1 MRNHFRGARI
11 NGALQA
17 LLVLW
22 AAALVFYFE
31 VREGVI
37 RWPWLFRPEGE
48 SWFAARNL
56 PDPRLEPTPA
66 FLAEAS
72 PYAEILKNAFRPY
85 NVQWANAPWQ
95 ELLIA
100 TAMIGAYTFVGWM
113 LLSRMRLF
121 VPLGAR
127 LCLALTVGCG
137 TVGVT
142 AELLAMAGRLTQ
154 PGVIAL
160 WAVLL
165 AAAAIC
171 KWWGFFR
178 RHYLRDFSA
187 HTRLTATEQTRLA
200 NNWYAAAHPWPQ
212 ERPARLLLGLYGLLF
227 GIITILVTLHAIG
240 EPVAY
245 WDSLILYVGYA
256 RDIFYQGGF
265 PQKVV
270 GQVGVGLGA
279 NYPHMYELLAAQT
292 AALCGFWSDTFAQ
305 LLPPVA
311 TTAAMVLVYYTVTE
325 LTRQRLV
332 GLAAAVIVRSVPYG
346 LSYSQFA
353 SNYSLA
359 ILFTAAFIYMAC
371 KLVRD
376 GLPAYRDLML
386 LLAGMA
392 VHINYLMWGLWP
404 VAAVA
409 VVAACMLR
417 PRAALDSMQAA
428 KYQSTTNL
436 FSNADADRPLWPDLP
451 PEPLALQYRPKLL
464 QVLKS
469 RRFWMGAAVALV
481 VASPW
486 YIRNVVVTGN
496 PVYAFYSN
504 IFPSKNVNPAV
515 MKSAEQEWLLNGDGL
530 GRVGRT
536 LPEKLRGSWL
546 YFVTGNQHWKLAPFF
561 MAMVL
566 PGFLLWLI
574 GWVASWRARPG
585 AARPPGSAGFYAAL
599 VAPAALFCLLWFYAY
614 CVADFYLYQ
623 IIIVLPLFGVFAG
636 VLFAFCKSRSA
647 RIVLHTLV
655 VLTALAPG
663 VVMGIMGFKLKKTG
677 VYDGMPAPQMN
688 ATALRTLFMKPSTYY
703 RMEFGGD
710 MIMLDYVNELPART
724 VILTHENRALLL
736 NPTLKIVHLDDWE
749 VQAAYEEPPAER
761 VKILDGL
768 GVKYYLYVPNE
779 DRHVANSWLGMAELI
794 QLGYYKEEFSAPS
807 VDAGVPNPQRGVI
820 PEGKNVLYKRTAKA
834 P

>member
-1 MRNHFRGARI
+1 M
-11 NGALQA
+11 LQA
-17 LLVLW
+17 LLVAW

-31 VREGVI
+31 VREGLI

-48 SWFAARNL
+48 SWFTARNL
-56 PDPRLEPTPA
+56 PDPRLEPTQA

-72 PYAEILKNAFRPY
+72 PYTEIVKSAFRPY
-85 NVQWANAPWQ
+85 NAQWANAPWR

-100 TAMIGAYTFVGWM
+100 SAMIVAYTFIGWM
-113 LLSRMRLF
+113 LLSLMRLF
-121 VPLGAR
+121 VPRGAR
-127 LCLALTVGCG
+127 LCLALAVGCG
-137 TVGVT
+137 TVGVA

-154 PGVIAL
+154 PGVMTL

-165 AAAAIC
+165 AAAMIC
-171 KWWGFFR
+171 GGWGFVR
-178 RHYLRDFSA
+178 RHALRDFSA
-187 HTRLTATEQTRLA
+187 HTRLTASEQTQRA
-200 NNWYAAAHPWPQ
+200 NHWYVAAHPWPH
-212 ERPARLLLGLYGLLF
+212 EWPARLLVGLYGLLF
-227 GIITILVTLHAIG
+227 GIITVLVTLHAVG

-245 WDSLILYVGYA
+245 WDALILYVGYA
-256 RDIFYQGGF
+256 RDICLQGGF

-292 AALCGFWSDTFAQ
+292 AALSGYWSDTFAQ

-376 GLPAYRDLML
+376 GLPGYRDLML
-386 LLAGMA
+386 LLAAMA

-404 VAAVA
+404 VAALA
-409 VVAACMLR
+409 VVAACTVR
-417 PRAALDSMQAA
+417 PRAAADSMRAA
-428 KYQSTTNL
+428 EYQSTTSL
-436 FSNADADRPLWPDLP
+436 FSDTGTRDTDWADLP
-451 PEPLALQYRPKLL
+451 PEPLALHYRPKLL

-469 RRFWMGAAVALV
+469 RRFWLSVALALV

-486 YIRNVVVTGN
+486 YIRNIVVTGN

-566 PGFLLWLI
+566 PGFFLWLV
-574 GWVASWRARPG
+574 GWVASWRSRPRG
-585 AARPPGSAGFYAAL
+585 TSSPPSSAGFYAAL

-623 IIIVLPLFGVFAG
+623 IIIVLPLFGLFAG
-636 VLFAFCKSRSA
+636 VLFAFCKSRPA

-677 VYDGMPAPQMN
+677 VYDWMPAPQMN

-710 MIMLDYVNELPART
+710 MIMLDYVNELPAGT

-736 NPTLKIVHLDDWE
+736 NPALKIVHLDDWE
-749 VQAAYEEPPAER
+749 VQAAYEKPAAER
-761 VKILDGL
+761 VKILDAL

-779 DRHVANSWLGMAELI
+779 DRHVANGWLGMAELI
-794 QLGYYKEEFSAPS
+794 RLGYYKEEFSAPS
-807 VDAGVPNPQRGVI
+807 VDGGVPGPQRSVI
-820 PEGKNVLYKRTAKA
+820 PEGQNVLYKRTTKA